1 MKGYKLGT
9 YRGSQAVKA
18 AFPTSFECQSARPG
32 RGRDCQPLRQESHT
46 ASSLPL
52 QSLLQQPFPSGEE
65 GGGQPPVI
73 NLSTL
78 NSFVRHHHFKMVDLK
93 VVADSL
99 RPLDFRDAYFAVPIH
114 PAHQKLLCFQF
125 KNVTYQFKCLPFG
138 LTSAPRVFTKVL
150 KPLIVYVRRLGL
162 RICIYLDDMLI
173 LNSQREGAMRDVS
186 LMLHLLE
193 NLGFIVN
200 MEKSILFPSQEMEFL
215 GVLVSSIHMSF
226 SLPESKVLNL
236 RNDCR
241 RLLNSRTA
249 SQSDLARLIGKMI
262 AAKAAIFQ
270 APLHYRALQHQKSSL
285 DHQGVPLHQKVILDI
300 EAMLDLE
307 WWVTNLATTN
317 SRPVKPLLPDLL
329 IQSDVSGSRW
339 GAVCNRIETRG
350 TWSLHE
356 SSLHINCLELLAAT
370 YAIKAFTKSLSNA
383 HVLIQMDNTSAIA
396 YVNKMGGSQ
405 AGCVRQTCSFPMGVV
420 PREEDHSSSGA
431 HSRST
436 ECHSRCRV
444 SSKTRCSGLE
454 ARFRSVQGSESQ
466 FRSLYCRPFCQ
477 QEQHTVG
484 EILQLSARS
493 LSRAVRCPGSALEG
507 RECLCLPPFQLDQ
520 QMSEEDKPRRS
531 NFVDHM
537 PSVASAGMVP
547 HLLQLLTDNPVL
559 LPAHNDLLLDPL
571 GNRHP
576 MIVNNSLPLAGW
588 RLSGNTSLQRAYRK
602 KLQIFSSL
610 PNVDQQ
616 MLSTSPVGLSGV
628 AGVANDRLIPFVQ
641 L

>member
-1 MKGYKLGT
+1 
-9 YRGSQAVKA
+9 
-18 AFPTSFECQSARPG
+18 
-32 RGRDCQPLRQESHT
+32 
-46 ASSLPL
+46 
-52 QSLLQQPFPSGEE
+52 
-65 GGGQPPVI
+65 
-73 NLSTL
+73 
-78 NSFVRHHHFKMVDLK
+78 
-93 VVADSL
+93 
-99 RPLDFRDAYFAVPIH
+99 
-114 PAHQKLLCFQF
+114 
-125 KNVTYQFKCLPFG
+125 
-138 LTSAPRVFTKVL
+138 
-150 KPLIVYVRRLGL
+150 
-162 RICIYLDDMLI
+162 
-173 LNSQREGAMRDVS
+173 MRDVS

-241 RLLNSRTA
+241 RLLISRTA
-249 SQSDLARLIGKMI
+249 SWSDLARLIGKMI

-285 DHQGVPLHQKVILDI
+285 DNQGVPLHQKVILDI

-329 IQSDVSGSRW
+329 IQSDASGSGW
-339 GAVCNRIETRG
+339 GAVYNRIETRG

-356 SSLHINCLELLAAT
+356 SSLHINCLGLLAAT

-396 YVNKMGGSQ
+396 YVNKMGGTKQ
-405 AGCVRQTCSFPMGVV
+405 GVL
-420 PREEDHSSSGA
+420 DKH
-431 HSRST
+431 
-436 ECHSRCRV
+436 
-444 SSKTRCSGLE
+444 
-454 ARFRSVQGSESQ
+454 
-466 FRSLYCRPFCQ
+466 
-477 QEQHTVG
+477 
-484 EILQLSARS
+484 ARS
-493 LSRAVRCPGSALEG
+493 LSEWCLARKITLRAEHIPGRLNVIADAESQAKPDAADWKLDSEVFKVLNHSFSPFTVDLFANRNNTQLERFYSYLPDPLAEQYDALVQPWREENAYAFPPFNLISKCLRKISLEG
-507 RECLCLPPFQLDQ
+507 ATLLIICPVWPAQ
-520 QMSEEDKPRRS
+520 
-531 NFVDHM
+531 
-537 PSVASAGMVP
+537 AWYP

-610 PNVDQQ
+610 PNVGQQ